1 MSALEIALRGGV
13 FAVGLVLFS
22 MTVWAVVTSMLVPRP
37 KRAWIAETANHLTSV
52 TFLFFANRHKT
63 YERRDI
69 VLAASGPTAVLAQLA
84 VFLLGFWLALSAMIF
99 GVSDLGVS
107 SSLFQSGATLL
118 TLGIVEPVNFA
129 QVVLTFIAAMVGLV
143 VIAILIG
150 YLLTLYSAYTPRESH
165 VNKLSLL
172 AGEPAWGPELICRD
186 HLLVGDEQAAF
197 DVEEWIDW
205 ASDLRMAHSINPI
218 LNYFRS
224 PSPRRSW
231 VVSLLAVLDAANLR
245 LTTMRRQELNSAMV
259 RLVSEGTQ
267 TMAAVRGI
275 QTMLS
280 GDGWVPI
287 RTSHG
292 RLAKGQLGAASAG
305 ENAVVAAISADARN
319 SQRHPVAPPN
329 SPGAAT
335 TSGYGPEVGITRD
348 EWDHACDVM
357 RRAGVELF
365 DDLEQAWKDF
375 CSVRVTYAGNA
386 YAIANSI
393 YAVPAPWSGP
403 RTPAT
408 ETIWPTLA
416 VDGLPGQAP
425 SSPTQGGVR

>member
-1 MSALEIALRGGV
+1 MSALEVALRWAMFV
-13 FAVGLVLFS
+13 LGLVLFA

-37 KRAWIAETANHLTSV
+37 KRAWIAEAANHLTSV
-52 TFLFFANRHKT
+52 TFHFFADRRKT
-63 YERRDI
+63 YEGKDI
-69 VLAASGPTAVLAQLA
+69 VLAASGPTAVLAQLV
-84 VFLLGFWLALSAMIF
+84 VFLLGFWVALSLMIF

-165 VNKLSLL
+165 INKLSLL

-186 HLLVGDEQAAF
+186 HLLVGDELAAF

-205 ASDLRMAHSINPI
+205 ASDVRMAHSINPI

-245 LTTMRRQELNSAMV
+245 LTTVRGQELNSAMV

-267 TMAAVRGI
+267 TLAAVRGI
-275 QTMLS
+275 QTMMS
-280 GDGWVPI
+280 GDGWVPV

-292 RLAKGQLGAASAG
+292 RLAKGQLVAASAG

-319 SQRHPVAPPN
+319 AQRRPTAR
-329 SPGAAT
+329 T
-335 TSGYGPEVGITRD
+335 ITEYTPEVGVTRD
-348 EWDHACDVM
+348 EWNYACDVM
-357 RRAGVELF
+357 RRAGIELF
-365 DDLEQAWKDF
+365 EDLEQAWKDF
-375 CSVRVTYAGNA
+375 CSVRVTYASNA
-386 YAIANSI
+386 YAIAKTI

-403 RTPAT
+403 RSPETK
-408 ETIWPTLA
+408 TIWPTLA
-416 VDGLPGQAP
+416 VDSLPEATP
-425 SSPTQGGVR
+425 SSAT